1 MSLKDPLSGLL
12 AGLEGGLAVMVM
24 AGDGIVVE
32 EAAADRTTFDLQ
44 VLGVEYATVLR
55 EIRRTVEVI
64 RAGALEEVCVTTDRL
79 HAVMRAV
86 NDELF
91 ALLVMSRDGN
101 LGQGRHRLRLISF
114 ELARELA

>member
-1 MSLKDPLSGLL
+1 MSLKDSLSGLL
-12 AGLEGGLAVMVM
+12 TGLEGGLAVMVM
-24 AGDGIVVE
+24 ADDGIVVE

-44 VLGVEYATVLR
+44 VLGVEYAAVLR

-79 HAVMRAV
+79 CAVMRAV

-91 ALLVMSRDGN
+91 ALLVMFRDGN